1 MKKLILLPLL
11 VIATACFSQDTVKL
25 PTAVAKQ
32 VVKDLLDHESLKLQL
47 HLVKEQLE
55 LTEKKCLAKDT
66 IIANH
71 RYKFESCE
79 ARVELEKQK
88 IDLYKEETKRLK
100 KEYRKLKIKST
111 FTQIGSGAIIATLA
125 YFLIMK

>member
-1 MKKLILLPLL
+1 MKKLLFIPLL
-11 VIATACFSQDTVKL
+11 FISSICFSQDTVKI
-25 PTAVAKQ
+25 PIHAAKQ
-32 VVKDLLDHESLKLQL
+32 IIKDLVDYESVKLQL
-47 HLVKEQLE
+47 HLCKEE
-55 LTEKKCLAKDT
+55 LDLTNKKSQAKDT

-71 RYKFESCE
+71 RYKFASCE

-88 IDLYKEETKRLK
+88 IELYKEETKRLK

-111 FTQIGSGAIIATLA
+111 FTQIGSGAIMATLA